1 MAPFRAAA
9 GAPNFHVMANGGYSS
24 ASSASESE
32 KDSDTESEDDV
43 EPLSVVTYLDPAEK
57 DSDSESEDD
66 SLLMAVRSL
75 LRTLSK
81 KALMDIV
88 AASRTEEAM
97 PKTLTKEE
105 LAEFIL
111 QYGSFNVAR
120 REYGDQ
126 DKYLDALR
134 NDLKLYNEIAREELR
149 RINALRKVCY
159 EQRRAEAVK
168 LIDKA
173 ALMEH
178 VQTYVGSRP
187 LGLKLK
193 VPAEFEA
200 PAVAA
205 VKEALLR
212 LDSAISKAM
221 SRGHAPAVAASKV
234 HQLACRYQNEVV
246 SQLANGRGGD
256 APHWREHGRIVW
268 GSLSKMYLER
278 LAGGPDPEPAD
289 VPELTKTGMETVY
302 YVAGWA
308 VYATRNSMTAKIGP
322 VGCEGRRKGRW
333 AR

>member
-1 MAPFRAAA
+1 MRARIFLSLTAPSTLRQNGSAKISGSPKTEYTSRYAPRYLREANCSLDARRSQPGGGRKPADRKASTTAPFRAAA

-173 ALMEH
+173 ALMEMSKR
-178 VQTYVGSRP
+178 TW
-187 LGLKLK
+187 
-193 VPAEFEA
+193 EA
-200 PAVAA
+200 A
-205 VKEALLR
+205 R
-212 LDSAISKAM
+212 
-221 SRGHAPAVAASKV
+221 
-234 HQLACRYQNEVV
+234 
-246 SQLANGRGGD
+246 
-256 APHWREHGRIVW
+256 W
-268 GSLSKMYLER
+268 GSSSKSQRSLKRRQLQLSR
-278 LAGGPDPEPAD
+278 RRSSA
-289 VPELTKTGMETVY
+289 
-302 YVAGWA
+302 W
-308 VYATRNSMTAKIGP
+308 TAP
-322 VGCEGRRKGRW
+322 YRRQ
-333 AR
+333 